1 MSAPSPVR
9 PPTVARAHSGVSSSL
24 RDRACIIGIG
34 ETAYSRGGTP
44 ELSQLGLQLQASARA
59 IEDAGLK
66 HTDIDGILPFPALA
80 TAEELAANLGV
91 EDLRF
96 AATLH
101 MGGAAPVAALQAAAM
116 AVATG
121 VARHVLIPA
130 GWNGYSGRR
139 TREIVA
145 SDEGAIPGGAVAR
158 DYYMPF
164 GLTAPLQWYS
174 LMARRHMHEYGTT
187 PEQLGAIAMTMRQH
201 AQLNPNAVMRGKP
214 MSMDEYLAS
223 PLIADPYR
231 LFDCC
236 LETDGAAAVVVTTA
250 ERARDLRRRAVYIM
264 AVAEGHPY
272 PADDLL
278 NRPDP
283 FSVGLTY
290 AAPKAFGDAGVR
302 PEDADFAQIY
312 DCFTFEVLQQIEE
325 AGFCARGEGG
335 AFVEGG
341 RIALGGALPVN
352 THGRLLS
359 EAHVLGL
366 GHIVEAVRQLRGD
379 ARERQVAGAEIG
391 VVTGWG
397 DFGDGSI
404 AILRN

>member
-1 MSAPSPVR
+1 M
-9 PPTVARAHSGVSSSL
+9 TIDL

-34 ETAYSRGGTP
+34 ETPYSRGGTP
-44 ELSQLGLQLQASARA
+44 GLSQLGLQLQASARA
-59 IEDAGLK
+59 IEDAGLSNG
-66 HTDIDGILPFPALA
+66 DIDGILPFPALA
-80 TAEELAANLGV
+80 TAEEIAANLGI

-116 AVATG
+116 AVTAG

-139 TREIVA
+139 TREIVT
-145 SDEGAIPGGAVAR
+145 SDETAIPGGAIAR
-158 DYYMPF
+158 DYYMPY

-214 MSMDEYLAS
+214 MSMAEYLAS
-223 PLIADPYR
+223 PMIADPYR

-290 AAPKAFGDAGVR
+290 AAPKAFAAAGVR
-302 PEDADFAQIY
+302 PADADFAQIY

-335 AFVEGG
+335 AFVSDG
-341 RIALGGALPVN
+341 RIALGGELPVN
-352 THGRLLS
+352 THGGLLS

-379 ARERQVAGAEIG
+379 AGERQVAGAEIG